1 MQVAD
6 RSQGDKLETLVFLGQ
21 NFKDLSSV
29 PGLLQAVPL
38 LKNFLIDRV
47 DLLDQSV
54 EYDWEEDEEWNTL
67 TSTQKE
73 ALFAELAVAMDR
85 GRYAVG

>member
-21 NFKDLSSV
+21 NFKDLSSD

-67 TSTQKE
+67 TSAQKE

>member
-1 MQVAD
+1 MAD
-6 RSQGDKLETLVFLGQ
+6 RTQGGKLETLVFLGQ
-21 NFKDLSSV
+21 NFKGLSL
-29 PGLLQAVPL
+29 PGLLPAVPR

-67 TSTQKE
+67 TSAQKE
-73 ALFAELAVAMDR
+73 ALFAELAGALDR
-85 GRYAVG
+85 GRWAVG